1 MGKISILI
9 PIMLWLISF
18 AVLIF
23 VVAYD
28 TTDALGWLGVGVC
41 FGFAFAQTIDTV
53 REHFYYKKFHNFRE
67 G

>member
-18 AVLIF
+18 AILIY

-28 TTDALGWLGVGVC
+28 STDALGWIAVGVC
-41 FGFAFAQTIDTV
+41 FGFALAQTIDSI
-53 REHFYYKKFHNFRE
+53 RDGMFYKKFHNFRE
-67 G
+67 R